1 MRRHI
6 MRGCAAAAA
15 TVILATLGFAGPGT
29 AAAGRTHTGG
39 AAPAHAGGAGT
50 QLWVSRYNGAG
61 NGGDGATSVA
71 VSPDGTKVFV
81 TGSSYSGKAAG
92 EDYVTVA
99 YSAVTGARLWVRS
112 YNGPAS
118 KADRAASVA
127 VSPGGTRVLVTGSSE
142 TSTPSVEHPGF
153 YNDYATVAYDA
164 ATGAQL
170 WVKRYNGPAKLWDA
184 AAGVAVARDGSTVFV
199 TGTSWAHEFP
209 AKAGYGDDWATVAY
223 NAATGAQ
230 LWVKRYNGPASHRDF
245 AASVVSPGNG
255 KVYVTGTSTGKGTE
269 YDYAT
274 VAYSTATG
282 AQLWVK
288 RYRSP
293 GILADEATSLAVNP
307 ARTKVFVTGSSGD
320 DYATVAYNAATG
332 AQLWV
337 KRYNGPA
344 RSGDTA
350 NSVAVARDGTK
361 VFVTGFSNGGTAT
374 RYDYATVAYNAFTG
388 AQLWVKRY
396 NGPGNLLDVAGCVRA
411 GNGTVYVTGNSDG
424 PSEMPDY
431 ATIAYNAATGAQ
443 LWVKRYNGPG
453 NSYDMAASLAVNPS
467 GTRVFVTGASEASRY
482 NTDYGTIAYRG

>member
-1 MRRHI
+1 
-6 MRGCAAAAA
+6 
-15 TVILATLGFAGPGT
+15 
-29 AAAGRTHTGG
+29 
-39 AAPAHAGGAGT
+39 
-50 QLWVSRYNGAG
+50 
-61 NGGDGATSVA
+61 
-71 VSPDGTKVFV
+71 
-81 TGSSYSGKAAG
+81 
-92 EDYVTVA
+92 
-99 YSAVTGARLWVRS
+99 
-112 YNGPAS
+112 
-118 KADRAASVA
+118 
-127 VSPGGTRVLVTGSSE
+127 
-142 TSTPSVEHPGF
+142 
-153 YNDYATVAYDA
+153 
-164 ATGAQL
+164 
-170 WVKRYNGPAKLWDA
+170 
-184 AAGVAVARDGSTVFV
+184 
-199 TGTSWAHEFP
+199 
-209 AKAGYGDDWATVAY
+209 
-223 NAATGAQ
+223 
-230 LWVKRYNGPASHRDF
+230 
-245 AASVVSPGNG
+245 VVSPGNG

-288 RYRSP
+288 RYGSP

-320 DYATVAYNAATG
+320 DYATVAYDAATG

-361 VFVTGFSNGGTAT
+361 VFVTGFSNGGTTT